1 MAAETMNP
9 RMHRFVRLFAL
20 IVIVASVTY
29 MAQRSN
35 ARMDLTAEGL
45 SKITP
50 TTTTLIRSI
59 GTDVTNDEGEKVT
72 LPPVVVTAY
81 VSKEVPRAYVPLR
94 SRLLNILR
102 EMEASGG
109 PGLTVRLY
117 EPKPYSL
124 EAQEAIEKYGIIPR
138 PLINADGGDVETMQ
152 VFLGVAFTS
161 GPREEVVPFFDR
173 GLSVEYEIVRALEV
187 VTQPKKKVVGI
198 IRDDTKLMGDFDLQ
212 SRRRIPRWRV
222 VDELE
227 KQYEV
232 RSLNPGTPIPP
243 DIDVLFVPQVSSLS
257 QASLDTVQAYLLA
270 GRPALIVADPLPFFN
285 PKLAPNQP
293 MMPPPQQGG
302 MMGGMPTEEK
312 GNYKALLASIG
323 VDWPD
328 QHISFDLENPEP
340 QLADA
345 PRSIIVLG
353 LRDGKD
359 QFTGQGPIVDG
370 LARIILLFGGDLRP
384 AATGSTVVEPILT
397 TGGKG
402 GWDPFERFVD
412 DSNFLF
418 GLQFRGVPSN
428 YEKLAVEESLT
439 GITLG
444 VKVSGGGTSS
454 DSSSGEGN
462 RDVNAI
468 VLADLDMFADS
479 FFNFHERGGDL
490 DGDGLIDMRFDNV
503 TFLLNVIDTLLGD
516 SRFIELRKRQPGFRS
531 LTRVDEM
538 TKAANEERQD
548 KLKVANKAAED
559 KIAEAQAALDAAVA
573 EIQAKTGIDERTKEI
588 MIRSAEAAENRRV
601 QAQTEQIEREKA
613 QEIDKI
619 KAEHTRAVDEVR
631 DRIRVAAIL
640 VPPIP
645 AILLGLFIFWRKRQ
659 RESATIP
666 ESRKRRES

>member
-1 MAAETMNP
+1 M
-9 RMHRFVRLFAL
+9 RLFAL
-20 IVIVASVTY
+20 VVIAASVTY

-35 ARMDLTAEGL
+35 ARVDLTEEGL

-50 TTTTLIRSI
+50 STTALIRSI
-59 GTDVTNDEGEKVT
+59 GTEVEGETV
-72 LPPVVVTAY
+72 PPVVVTAY
-81 VSKEVPRAYVPLR
+81 VSKDVPRAYVPLR

-109 PGLTVRLY
+109 PGLTVRIY
-117 EPKPYSL
+117 EPEPYSE

-138 PLINADGGDVETMQ
+138 PLVSADGGDVQTMQ
-152 VFLGVAFTS
+152 VFLGIAFTS

-212 SRRRIPRWRV
+212 ARRRIPRWRV

-232 RSLNPGTPIPP
+232 RSLNPGTPVPP
-243 DIDVLFVPQVSSLS
+243 DVDVLFVPQISSLS
-257 QASLDTVQAYLLA
+257 QPSLDVVQAYLLA

-285 PKLAPNQP
+285 PKLAPSQP
-293 MMPPPQQGG
+293 MLPPPQQGG
-302 MMGGMPTEEK
+302 MMGGGMPAEEK
-312 GNYKALLASIG
+312 GNYRALLASIG
-323 VDWPD
+323 VDWRD
-328 QHISFDLENPEP
+328 DHVAFDLENPEP

-353 LRDGKD
+353 SRDGKE
-359 QFTGQGPIVDG
+359 QFVGGDSIVDG
-370 LARIILLFGGDLRP
+370 LARIIVLFGGDLRP
-384 AATGSTVVEPILT
+384 SSDATTTVEPILA
-397 TGGKG
+397 TGTKG

-418 GLQFRGVPSN
+418 GLQFRGVPSK
-428 YEKLAVEESLT
+428 YERLAAQDSLP

-444 VKVSGGGTSS
+444 LRVTGGG
-454 DSSSGEGN
+454 SSGDGGN

-503 TFLLNVIDTLLGD
+503 TFLLNAIDSVLGD
-516 SRFIELRKRQPGFRS
+516 ERFIELRKRQPGFRS
-531 LTRVDEM
+531 LSRVDEM

-548 KLKVANKAAED
+548 KLAAANKAAED
-559 KIAEAQAALDAAVA
+559 KLEEAKQSLQAAVT
-573 EIQAKTGIDERTKEI
+573 EISQRTGIDENTKKV
-588 MIRSAEAAENRRV
+588 MIRAAEEAENRRL

-613 QEIDKI
+613 QQIDKI
-619 KAEHTRAVDEVR
+619 KAEHARKVNEVR

-640 VPPIP
+640 GPPVP
-645 AILLGLFIFWRKRQ
+645 AILLGLVIFWRKRR

-666 ESRKRRES
+666 ESRKRRESK

>member
-1 MAAETMNP
+1 MASESMAP
-9 RMHRFVRLFAL
+9 RMHRLVRLFAL
-20 IVIVASVTY
+20 VVLVASLTY

-35 ARMDLTAEGL
+35 GRMDLTAEGL
-45 SKITP
+45 SKIMP

-59 GTDVTNDEGEKVT
+59 GTDVTNEAGEKT
-72 LPPVVVTAY
+72 TIPPVVVTAY
-81 VSKEVPRAYVPLR
+81 VSKEVPRPYVPLR
-94 SRLLNILR
+94 SRLLNILH

-109 PGLTVRLY
+109 PGLTVRIY
-117 EPKPYSL
+117 EPEPYSV

-138 PLINADGGDVETMQ
+138 PLIDADGGEVQSMQ
-152 VFLGVAFTS
+152 VFLGVALTS

-212 SRRRIPRWRV
+212 ARRRIPRWRV

-243 DIDVLFVPQVSSLS
+243 DVDVLFVPQVSSLA

-293 MMPPPQQGG
+293 MLPPPQQGG

-353 LRDGKD
+353 SRGGKD
-359 QFTGQGPIVDG
+359 QFTGGDPIVDG

-384 AATGSTVVEPILT
+384 SSSGSTIVEPILS
-397 TGGKG
+397 TGIKG

-428 YEKLAVEESLT
+428 YEKLASEEGLT

-444 VKVSGGGTSS
+444 VKVSGGGE
-454 DSSSGEGN
+454 SGDGGN

-503 TFLLNVIDTLLGD
+503 TFLLNVIDSLLGD
-516 SRFIELRKRQPGFRS
+516 DRFIELRKRQPGFRS

-548 KLKVANKAAED
+548 KLKAANKAAED

-573 EIQAKTGIDERTKEI
+573 EIQAKTGIDERTKDI
-588 MIRSAEAAENRRV
+588 MIRAAESAENRRV

-619 KAEHTRAVDEVR
+619 KSEHSRAVNEVR
-631 DRIRVAAIL
+631 NRIRVAAIL
-640 VPPIP
+640 VPPLP

-659 RESATIP
+659 RERATIP
-666 ESRKRRES
+666 ENRKRRDS